1 MARLMKSAR
10 GILALVVSFSLAL
23 VLGLVPMTS
32 ANAAEIAISGMPKE
46 SIPAA
51 FGGELHGEN
60 TSTVFSSFCWI
71 TLNSIAFH
79 KTTVT
84 NEYLLAI
91 NHAHHT
97 FTG

>member
-51 FGGELHGEN
+51 FGG
-60 TSTVFSSFCWI
+60 SFTAKIPRPSKWMV
-71 TLNSIAFH
+71 
-79 KTTVT
+79 KVR
-84 NEYLLAI
+84 
-91 NHAHHT
+91 
-97 FTG
+97 

>member
-46 SIPAA
+46 SYLRHSEESFTAKIPRP
-51 FGGELHGEN
+51 
-60 TSTVFSSFCWI
+60 SKWMV
-71 TLNSIAFH
+71 
-79 KTTVT
+79 KVR
-84 NEYLLAI
+84 
-91 NHAHHT
+91 
-97 FTG
+97 